1 MSFVSRV
8 WRVWNGYAAGCAVVA
23 LPRRKVRDRFRGYAP
38 GGASFA
44 RILVSG
50 NPRHCV
56 KTLVIQGSLEPSS
69 HQGIAHCREGPV
81 TAGQSHRRTSSGI
94 AVPATRT
101 FEARPLNDNESNVE
115 ISLGSNDG
123 FEVFSIT
130 Y

>member
-1 MSFVSRV
+1 MTIFSHMARYGHRYKCGELVDSRV
-8 WRVWNGYAAGCAVVA
+8 SV
-23 LPRRKVRDRFRGYAP
+23 LL
-38 GGASFA
+38 
-44 RILVSG
+44 RILVG
-50 NPRHCV
+50 
-56 KTLVIQGSLEPSS
+56 LVIQGSLEPSS